1 MTHVNAELA
10 VVVVLGLGPGPGATR
25 PERMVALLSS
35 VIVVGLGPGPWR
47 HVRRQLVPCEQKRR
61 GLHEPARAF
70 SRDLEG
76 KMVVFCNPNEL
87 FARLSCGIT
96 EFWGIW
102 RANWS
107 YFEPKRAVCSFL
119 RHRKRI
125 LGGFPRRSCSDIQ
138 NQVSAYPSSLP
149 TRPTCTEPP
158 GSPRGS
164 LSRQRKRGS
173 RRKQCEYEASAIHCF
188 VLGSKNAEG

>member
-1 MTHVNAELA
+1 MEARTAPTGPLQAEKKGTSRARRRLF
-10 VVVVLGLGPGPGATR
+10 
-25 PERMVALLSS
+25 ERFGGQNGR
-35 VIVVGLGPGPWR
+35 I
-47 HVRRQLVPCEQKRR
+47 
-61 GLHEPARAF
+61 F
-70 SRDLEG
+70 Y
-76 KMVVFCNPNEL
+76 NPNEP
-87 FARLSCGIT
+87 FARLSCGGIT
-96 EFWGIW
+96 EFWGIS

-107 YFEPKRAVCSFL
+107 NFEPKRAVCSFEL
-119 RHRKRI
+119 WHRRV
-125 LGGFPRRSCSDIQ
+125 LGGFPHRSCSDK

-149 TRPTCTEPP
+149 IRPTCTEPP